1 MVAGKGGEA
10 MEAGKAAVEKVEAK
24 AVGSVEGETG
34 VEETGVVAEAVEA
47 EAVTAGKAAVEK
59 VEMDPGLQ

>member
-1 MVAGKGGEA
+1 
-10 MEAGKAAVEKVEAK
+10 
-24 AVGSVEGETG
+24 

-59 VEMDPGLQ
+59 VEVDPGLQ